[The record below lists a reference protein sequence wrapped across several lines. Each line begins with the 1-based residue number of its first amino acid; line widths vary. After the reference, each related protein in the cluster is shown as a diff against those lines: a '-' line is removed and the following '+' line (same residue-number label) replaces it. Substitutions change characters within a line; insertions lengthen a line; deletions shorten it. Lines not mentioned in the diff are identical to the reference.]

1 MAGIDLSL
9 SGLASGFD
17 WKSFVDQMIQVER
30 APEQKLLSA
39 QSVLN
44 QKNAAYGDIKT
55 QLEALQTK
63 IQALKDVS
71 LFDSRTSTPSD
82 ATLAAATATNGAA
95 LGSFNFNITQL
106 ATASRING
114 AANAGVPLN
123 PTNDVSALT
132 LSAANFPIAVT
143 AGTLTVNGKQITV
156 AATDT
161 LQQVFDKIAAATNNE
176 VTAAYDSSTD
186 QITLTGTGE
195 IILGTATDT
204 SNFFQAAR
212 LVNNGTNIIASSQA
226 LGSVRLANTLASA
239 NFSTAIS
246 DGGAGAGEFKINGVS
261 IAFNAGTDT
270 VNDILGRINS
280 SAAGVSASYD
290 VINDRFILT
299 SKATGDMG
307 VALEDV
313 TGNFLAASGLA
324 GGTLTHGQNLIY
336 TVDGSAPLIS
346 QSNTI
351 TEASS
356 GIAGLSVTALKANS
370 TVTVTVGSDT
380 DKIKSAIKDFVDAY
394 NKVQSLIDTQTASST
409 DAKGVVTAGLLA
421 GEIDADQI
429 ASTLRRTVYTQVAGL
444 TGTLSHL
451 ADLGIVSNGND
462 NTLSLSDTDQL
473 DNALATNLQ
482 SVKQFF
488 TDTTN
493 GLAVSLDNFLTRTVS
508 DDGSLASHQKNLTLQ
523 AKDIDQQ
530 IADMERLIADDKD
543 RMTQSFIAMELA
555 QQQMN
560 QQMSFLAQRL
570 ASMNNGQ

>member
-17 WKSFVDQMIQVER
+17 WKSFIDQMIQVQR
-30 APEQKLLSA
+30 APEQRLLSD
-39 QSVLN
+39 QSLLN
-44 QKNAAYGDIKT
+44 QRNAAYGDIKT
-55 QLEALQTK
+55 QLEALQTRV
-63 IQALKDVS
+63 QALKESS
-71 LFDSRTSTPSD
+71 LFDSRTTKPSD
-82 ATLAAATATNGAA
+82 ATLATAIATSGAA
-95 LGSFNFNITQL
+95 LGTFTFNITQL

-114 AANAGVPLN
+114 TANVGTPLN

-132 LSAANFPIAVT
+132 LAAANFPIGVT
-143 AGTLTVNGKQITV
+143 AGTLTVNGKQITI
-156 AATDT
+156 ATTDT

-176 VTAAYDSSTD
+176 VTAAYDSGTD
-186 QITLTGTGE
+186 RITLTGTGE

-212 LVNNGTNIIASSQA
+212 LVNNGTNIISSSQA
-226 LGSVRLANTLASA
+226 LGSVRLSNSLSTA
-239 NFSTAIS
+239 NFSTAIT

-270 VNDILGRINS
+270 VSDVIGRINGS
-280 SAAGVSASYD
+280 TAGVSASYD
-290 VINDRFILT
+290 VINDRFILS

-307 VALEDV
+307 IALEDV
-313 TGNFLAASGLA
+313 TGNFLAATGLT
-324 GGTLTHGQNLIY
+324 GGTLAHGQNLIY
-336 TVDGSAPLIS
+336 TVDGSAALIG

-351 TEASS
+351 TQDTS

-370 TVTVTVGSDT
+370 TVTVTVASDT
-380 DKIKSAIKDFVDAY
+380 DKIKTAIKDFVDAY
-394 NKVQSLIDTQTASST
+394 NKVQSLIDTQTTSST

-421 GEIDADQI
+421 GETDADQI
-429 ASTLRRTVYTQVAGL
+429 ASALRHTVYSQVAGL

-462 NTLSLSDTDQL
+462 NTLSLDDEDQL
-473 DNALATNLQ
+473 DAALATKLE
-482 SVKQFF
+482 SIKQFF
-488 TDTTN
+488 TDATN
-493 GLAVSLDNFLTRTVS
+493 GLAASLDSFLTRTVG
-508 DDGSLASHQKNLTLQ
+508 DDGTLVSHQKSLTLQ

-543 RMTQSFIAMELA
+543 RMTQRFIAMEMA

-560 QQMSFLAQRL
+560 QQLSFLSQRL
-570 ASMNNGQ
+570 ASLNNG